1 LTLYILSVASIS
13 VMLADSTCIHMN
25 THTHTH
31 THTHIDSV
39 YCDSETQPGL
49 NSPRWKMNHL
59 LSG

>member
-25 THTHTH
+25 